1 MTTADHSQGEAQ
13 ADRLVSVAIPVAL
26 DGGFSYRVPESMD
39 VPPAGARVVVP
50 FGARVLVGVVRPAPA
65 ELPEG
70 ELRELIEILDP
81 PDRPALSDDLSSL
94 CEWIADYYVAP
105 VGECYRLALPA
116 TAMGAD
122 PRRVKLS
129 EAGAAAL
136 DRASSPL
143 LARSA
148 SDADDSD
155 EGDPAAGAATLETHD
170 RRLLAQVHGAGA
182 KPLAIAKLLGL
193 VKKGELAISSPLAR
207 LARLAEAGLVEIEA
221 GAAEAK
227 RARTELHLR
236 RTHRLRGGSRDEPA
250 IAAAVGRSKQRRAV
264 LDYLEVQ
271 SPGTWTPISEL
282 RGPFPRVRKL
292 LGPLLDAGLVVGEQR
307 LRELDPF
314 AAMPTRDEPPVLSAE
329 QQVALAG
336 LRERLDSGC
345 FHAALLHGITGSGK
359 TEIYLHLIA
368 AARERGG
375 GAIVLV
381 PEIALTPQLAERFRA
396 RFGDA
401 VAVLHSGLTPQQRL
415 DAQGHIRAGRR
426 PIVIGARSA
435 IFAPVPGLEV
445 IVIDE
450 EHDAS
455 FKQDDGVRYNARD
468 VALVRARSLDALVVL
483 GSATPSLES
492 WQGAH
497 EGRLGLWSLTTRPTP
512 RPLPE
517 VEIIN
522 LKQHLPDAE
531 TLLSARL
538 RECLL
543 ATVAAGEQA
552 ILFLNR
558 RGFTTAIGCA
568 TCGSFQACPDCSA
581 SSMTYHLS
589 RNRLMCHLCGHIE
602 AAPQRCRA
610 CGSADLEHG
619 AAGTERVEIAIAGD
633 LPGVRVAR
641 LDRDTSR
648 GKALLE
654 VLDRFRRRE
663 ADVLIGTQM
672 LTKGH
677 DFPGVTLVGV
687 LRADQ
692 GLALPDFRAT
702 ERVFQLLMQVAGRAG
717 RGDRPGQVLIQ
728 TWAPDRPAI
737 IHAKNHDY
745 ASFAAEELDNR
756 RKHDNPPIGYLALVR
771 ITGEQRERVDA
782 RAQAIAELA
791 RMLAERVAR
800 GGQAR
805 VEILGPADSP
815 IERINRRLR
824 MQILVRSGRR
834 GALRWVLGHL
844 RHELGTRGHGRT
856 ATSARVD
863 VDPYSLM

>member
-1 MTTADHSQGEAQ
+1 MSATDHRPGEP
-13 ADRLVSVAIPVAL
+13 RLVSVAIPVAL
-26 DGGFSYRVPESMD
+26 DGGFSYAVPEGM
-39 VPPAGARVVVP
+39 PTPEPGGRVVVP
-50 FGARVLVGVVRPAPA
+50 FGARVLVGVVRPVPA

-70 ELRELIEILDP
+70 ELRELLESIDTP
-81 PDRPALSDDLSSL
+81 GAPALSDDLVRL
-94 CEWIADYYVAP
+94 CEWIADYYLAP

-116 TAMGAD
+116 TAMGTD
-122 PRRVKLS
+122 PRRVRLTQ
-129 EAGAAAL
+129 AGADALAAS
-136 DRASSPL
+136 SSPL
-143 LARSA
+143 LARPTSDDA
-148 SDADDSD
+148 SESR
-155 EGDPAAGAATLETHD
+155 PALETHD
-170 RRLLAQVHGAGA
+170 RRLLVILHGAGA
-182 KPLAIAKLLGL
+182 EPGAKPMAVAKLLTQI
-193 VKKGELAISSPLAR
+193 KKGEAIIRSPLAR
-207 LARLAEAGLVEIEA
+207 LTRLAEAELIELDA
-221 GAAEAK
+221 GAGASSK

-236 RTHRLRGGSRDEPA
+236 RTDRLRGGSGSEPA
-250 IAAAVGRSKQRRAV
+250 IEAAVGRSKQRRGL
-264 LDYLEVQ
+264 LDYLEIQ

-282 RGPFPRVRKL
+282 RGPFPRVRQL
-292 LGPLLDAGLVVGEQR
+292 LPPLIDAGLVVGEER

-314 AAMPTRDEPPVLSAE
+314 AAMPTRDEPPSLSDE
-329 QQVALAG
+329 QTDALAG
-336 LRERLDSGC
+336 LRGRLDSRK
-345 FHAALLHGITGSGK
+345 FHGALLHGITGSGK
-359 TEIYLHLIA
+359 TEVYLHLIA
-368 AARERGG
+368 AVREQGG

-396 RFGDA
+396 RFGDE

-415 DAQGHIRAGRR
+415 DARGHILAGRR

-435 IFAPVPGLEV
+435 IFAPVPELRV

-497 EGRLGLWSLTTRPTP
+497 EGRLGLWSLKTRPTP

-517 VEIIN
+517 VEIVD

-538 RECLL
+538 RERLL
-543 ATVAAGEQA
+543 STVAAGEQA

-558 RGFTTAIGCA
+558 RGFTTALGCK

-581 SSMTYHLS
+581 SAMTYHLS

-602 AAPQRCRA
+602 AAPQRCSS
-610 CGSADLEHG
+610 CGSSELEHG
-619 AAGTERVEIAIAGD
+619 AAGTERVEIAIAAD
-633 LPGVRVAR
+633 LPGIRVAR

-654 VLDRFRRRE
+654 VLDKFRKRE

-687 LRADQ
+687 LRGDQ

-737 IHAKNHDY
+737 LHAKAHDY
-745 ASFAAEELDNR
+745 ASFASEELDKR
-756 RKHDNPPIGYLALVR
+756 RKHDNPPIGYLTLIR
-771 ITGEQRERVDA
+771 ISGEQRHRVDA
-782 RAQAIAELA
+782 RAQAIADRA
-791 RMLAERVAR
+791 RMLAERVTQ
-800 GGQAR
+800 GGGAH
-805 VEILGPADSP
+805 VEVLGPADSP
-815 IERINRRLR
+815 IEKINRRLR
-824 MQILVRSGRR
+824 MQILIRSAKR

-844 RHELGTRGHGRT
+844 RSELGARGHGRV
-856 ATSARVD
+856 ATSARAD